1 MKTELGT
8 IHWIQSTGSMRG
20 NYGIELIELIDP
32 FRLMERGLFRIVALF
47 EGQKKDQSLGMERRS
62 TKNRLFFAKCPRC
75 QKLKNFDEREVYR
88 VEVET

>member
-32 FRLMERGLFRIVALF
+32 SPPSASFVSLPFSKAKPWIKDETAIEVSLRGNR
-47 EGQKKDQSLGMERRS
+47 D
-62 TKNRLFFAKCPRC
+62 RLFLSSFLSEIKEL
-75 QKLKNFDEREVYR
+75 QRE
-88 VEVET
+88 EVG

>member
-32 FRLMERGLFRIVALF
+32 SPPFASFVSFALF
-47 EGQKKDQSLGMERRS
+47 EGQTMD
-62 TKNRLFFAKCPRC
+62 
-75 QKLKNFDEREVYR
+75 
-88 VEVET
+88 